1 MMQGS
6 ELENLI
12 KTGIPEA
19 EVTVK
24 GEGDHFEAI
33 VVSQQ
38 FEGCSMV
45 QQHQLVYATLGD
57 RMSGEI
63 HALALH
69 TYTPDEWARQPRIQ

>member
-1 MMQGS
+1 MQGS

-19 EVTVK
+19 QVTVK

-38 FEGCSMV
+38 FEGRSMV

-57 RMSGEI
+57 RMGGDI